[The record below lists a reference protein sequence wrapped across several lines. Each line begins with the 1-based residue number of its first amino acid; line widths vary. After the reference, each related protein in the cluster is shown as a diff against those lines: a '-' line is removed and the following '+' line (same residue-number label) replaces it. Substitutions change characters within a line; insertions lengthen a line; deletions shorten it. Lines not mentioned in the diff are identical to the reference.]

1 MSTSSP
7 SSPLEIALA
16 KIQSKFRS
24 RIIKSYLE
32 LKRRNT
38 EASYDSSFDAAG
50 LSAGKFCEAILR
62 FTQNELTGTYLPYG
76 THIPNFADECQ
87 NLIKLP
93 KTAGV
98 ESLRVII
105 PRALIFIYTLRGKRG
120 IGHVGGDV
128 EANEIDSATLVR
140 VCDWILCELIRIY
153 HQLSLEEAQDIVD
166 AISTR
171 NIPDIWE
178 VAGKKRVL
186 KTGLSYKDTTLLLAY
201 SELGKGVFSEDL
213 FTWTD
218 HSNFAVF
225 KRDILNQLHKSRLIE
240 YDTEDEV
247 IYISP
252 LGIREVEK
260 RILSTS

>member
-1 MSTSSP
+1 MSTSSI

-16 KIQSKFRS
+16 KIDSKFRS

-32 LKRRNT
+32 LKRRYA
-38 EASYDSSFDAAG
+38 ESSFNLSFDTTG

-62 FTQNELTGTYLPYG
+62 FSQNELTGTLIPFG
-76 THIPNFADECQ
+76 THIPNFSDECQ
-87 NLIKLP
+87 KLIKLP
-93 KTAGV
+93 KTAGA
-98 ESLRVII
+98 ESIRVIL
-105 PRALIFIYTLRGKRG
+105 PRALVFIYTLRGKRG

-140 VCDWILCELIRIY
+140 VSDWIICELIRIY

-171 NIPDIWE
+171 NIPDIWK

-186 KTGLSYKDTTLLLAY
+186 KKGLSYKDATLLLAY

-213 FTWTD
+213 FTWTE
-218 HSNFAVF
+218 HSNFAVY
-225 KRDILNQLHKSRLIE
+225 KRDILTQLHKSRLIE
-240 YDTEDEV
+240 YDTEDEI
-247 IYISP
+247 IYVSP
-252 LGIREVEK
+252 LGIREVET
-260 RILSTS
+260 RVLSTP